1 MQCVPLEIPR
11 ARKVPL
17 KSPGLVEWAP
27 IPWKN
32 PSLRRGVRI
41 DSVYVTPETGSLVPT
56 ISRFPG
62 ISMFQS
68 LQEGLMSA
76 FKSLQGKGKLT
87 EANMRDG
94 IAMVER
100 SLVEADVNIDVV
112 RSFIADVTTAAE
124 GRRVLLSLRPH
135 EEFIKIV
142 FEELVKLLGPVDNA
156 LPLKRGELTTIMM
169 CGLQGAGKTTTCGKL
184 ALVIKEQKLKP
195 FLIAADLQRPAAI
208 EQLHVLGKQLGVGVY
223 SQTGASDPIAV
234 CREGLAAAKAAHAD
248 VVILDTAGRLAIDAE
263 LMDQLKQID
272 RQINPTQVLLVVDG
286 MTGQDAVNSA
296 KAFNEALSLDGVI
309 MTKLDGDARG
319 GALLSV
325 KAITSVPI
333 KFIGTGE
340 HMDALEPFRPEG
352 MASRI
357 LSMGDIVEVARE
369 AHRMIDERERKT
381 LEERMS
387 KGIFTLGDFRDM
399 MQKLRKPGLMT
410 KMMSLMPGMGEL
422 TKIMGNAD
430 NEKEMSRL
438 TGIVDSMTLEERRNP
453 KIIDPSRRDRIA
465 RGCGVQPTQVSDLI
479 KQFDLIGP
487 MLQMATAG
495 SVGDKMKML
504 QQMQGMMANN
514 PFNPLGGMKLK
525 GNSGKRLSPKEKEKL
540 QKERDRLLRK
550 KKRGG

>member
-1 MQCVPLEIPR
+1 
-11 ARKVPL
+11 
-17 KSPGLVEWAP
+17 
-27 IPWKN
+27 
-32 PSLRRGVRI
+32 
-41 DSVYVTPETGSLVPT
+41 
-56 ISRFPG
+56 
-62 ISMFQS
+62 MFQS
-68 LQEGLMSA
+68 LQDGLLSA

-112 RSFIADVTTAAE
+112 RKFVADVSEAAE

-142 FEELVKLLGPVDNA
+142 FEELVNLLGPVDNA
-156 LPLKRGELTTIMM
+156 LALRRGEMTTIMM

-184 ALVIKEQKLKP
+184 AVVIKEQKLKP

-208 EQLHVLGKQLGVGVY
+208 EQLHVLGKQLGVGVF
-223 SQTGASDPIAV
+223 SKEGATDPVSV
-234 CREGLAAAKAAHAD
+234 CREGIAAAKAAHAD
-248 VVILDTAGRLAIDAE
+248 VVILDTAGRLAIDTE
-263 LMDQLKQID
+263 LMEQLKQID
-272 RQINPTQVLLVVDG
+272 RQINPNQVLLVVDG

-296 KAFNEALSLDGVI
+296 KAFNDALSLDGVI

-325 KAITSVPI
+325 KAVTSVPI

-340 HMDALEPFRPEG
+340 HLDALEPFRPEG

-369 AHRMIDERERKT
+369 AHRMIDERERKAI
-381 LEERMS
+381 EERMS
-387 KGIFTLGDFRDM
+387 KGVFTLGDFRDM

-422 TKIMGNAD
+422 SKIMGNAD

-438 TGIVDSMTLEERRNP
+438 TGIVDSMTPNERRNP
-453 KIIDPSRRDRIA
+453 KLIDTSRRNRIA
-465 RGCGVQPTQVSDLI
+465 AGCGVQPNQVSDLI
-479 KQFDLIGP
+479 KQFDMIGP

-495 SVGDKMKML
+495 STSDKMKML
-504 QQMQGMMANN
+504 QQMQGMVAND
-514 PFNPLGGMKLK
+514 PFNPLGGMKIK
-525 GNSGKRLSPKEKEKL
+525 GNTGKRLTPKEREKL
-540 QKERDRLLRK
+540 LKEREKLLRK
-550 KKRGG
+550 KKRG